1 MSGVPALYNIL
12 HLPVIPARSDNRWW
26 SREKLLGA
34 SVSPPALGD
43 GPCQSWLYYITC
55 VRRGESKARMSR
67 QGKSAW
73 IQNTIKEFRG
83 LSLFIIIFESFRL
96 CFHSPLTCTILSTPR
111 ARASHFRIL
120 YRTPGVN
127 IAPLVLEAIEIA
139 PLSPTPAPLLGS
151 GEILELGLF

>member
-1 MSGVPALYNIL
+1 MVILYHVRTEGREQGQNVKAGEECMNTEYNQSVP
-12 HLPVIPARSDNRWW
+12 
-26 SREKLLGA
+26 
-34 SVSPPALGD
+34 
-43 GPCQSWLYYITC
+43 
-55 VRRGESKARMSR
+55 
-67 QGKSAW
+67 
-73 IQNTIKEFRG
+73 G